1 MKDPL
6 DNQTVDWVEG
16 RSIPTFTQIRQALK
30 LLAEQKS
37 RPDYEIFT
45 IKEVKVAL
53 ENGLNHPLIEDIRP
67 LIAVEP
73 EVDKVVRPK
82 KISQKREVKHRVY
95 AADEEMKEIVEWLKN
110 YKGRIVDIARLAGC
124 SHSTLFHIK
133 SGRRSFTIEIFNKL
147 EKARKE
153 LEVAA

>member
-1 MKDPL
+1 MKHPL
-6 DNQTVDWVEG
+6 DNQTVDWCEG
-16 RSIPTFTQIRQALK
+16 SIPTFTQIRQALK

-37 RPDYEIFT
+37 RPDYEICT
-45 IKEVKVAL
+45 IKEVKAAF
-53 ENGLNHPLIEDIRP
+53 ENGLDHPLINDIRP

-73 EVDKVVRPK
+73 EAEKVVRPK
-82 KISQKREVKHRVY
+82 QISQKCEVKHRVY
-95 AADEEMKEIVEWLKN
+95 AADEEMKETVEWLKN

-124 SHSTLFHIK
+124 SHSTLCHIK
-133 SGRRSFTIEIFNKL
+133 TGRRSFTIEIFKKL